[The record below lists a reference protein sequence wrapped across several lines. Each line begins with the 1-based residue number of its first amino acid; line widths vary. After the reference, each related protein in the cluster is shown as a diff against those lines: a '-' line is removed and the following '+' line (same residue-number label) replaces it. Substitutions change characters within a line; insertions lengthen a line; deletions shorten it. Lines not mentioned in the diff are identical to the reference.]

1 MFAAFNQHCMLYERG
16 IIVFSMQKYII
27 SIVSAAII
35 CGIISGLIGKKGTYP
50 AIVRLLCGLF
60 IVITAISPL
69 KSISLNALPDY
80 FSDIQ
85 SDAKAVTNQAI
96 SETKEDF
103 FRRIKEQTE
112 TYILDKA
119 SELGL
124 SIDATVQYSTK
135 GEIKPEQVI
144 ITGDASP
151 YKKMELKR
159 FIATQLNIPEEAQI
173 WN

>member
-1 MFAAFNQHCMLYERG
+1 MKRDQFCFASR
-16 IIVFSMQKYII
+16 
-27 SIVSAAII
+27 
-35 CGIISGLIGKKGTYP
+35 
-50 AIVRLLCGLF
+50 
-60 IVITAISPL
+60 
-69 KSISLNALPDY
+69 DY

-135 GEIKPEQVI
+135 GEIKPKQVI